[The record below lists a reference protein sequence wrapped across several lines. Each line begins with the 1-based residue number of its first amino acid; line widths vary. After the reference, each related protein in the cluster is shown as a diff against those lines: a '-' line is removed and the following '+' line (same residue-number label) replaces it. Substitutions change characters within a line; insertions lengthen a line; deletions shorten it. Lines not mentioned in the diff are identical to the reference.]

1 MTNHQ
6 LTMLRKLLFFTVAE
20 AAELVSLTSERAWI
34 HWEAGK
40 RKVPEDVAA
49 KMWELVS
56 YREDLIDNIDYW
68 PTTYY
73 AYYADRN
80 SFPFE
85 PEYWRPHQSAMAVV
99 FSRNPDLAFSIP

>member
-40 RKVPEDVAA
+40 RKVPDDVAA
-49 KMWELVS
+49 KMWELVG
-56 YREDLIDNIDYW
+56 YREDLIDEVDYW
-68 PTTYY
+68 TMT
-73 AYYADRN
+73 YYADRDG
-80 SFPFE
+80 FPGS

-99 FSRNPDLAFSIP
+99 FSRNPGLAFTIR

>member
-49 KMWELVS
+49 KMWELVG
-56 YREDLIDNIDYW
+56 YRENLLDDADDGLIYF
-68 PTTYY
+68 
-73 AYYADRN
+73 ASRE
-80 SFPFE
+80 SFPFK
-85 PEYWRPHQSAMAVV
+85 PEYWRPHQSAMAAI
-99 FSRNPDLAFSIP
+99 LALNYDFTKFTIR

>member
-49 KMWELVS
+49 KMWELAS
-56 YREDLIDNIDYW
+56 YREHLIDVVDDGAIYF
-68 PTTYY
+68 TS
-73 AYYADRN
+73 RE
-80 SFPFE
+80 SFLFD
-85 PEYWRPHQSAMAVV
+85 PEYWRPHQSAMAAIL
-99 FSRNPDLAFSIP
+99 SRNSNFKFTIR